1 MLVGILFSGNSTL
14 YKHRNTD
21 FPGGPVVKN
30 LPANVKGHRF
40 YPWPGRTPH
49 AMEQLSPFAAT
60 TEAKAP
66 RVPGKQGNPLQWEA
80 SALHLESSPYK
91 LQLEKAWVYQWRP
104 STAPNKQINKNQ
116 DKKKKTTK
124 KNRPAATAKGEGSW
138 GCWHRSGAHCCPC
151 QQQVGSIWGH
161 SPRGGQSCGWSW
173 GLACELLS
181 LTWPGATQTLGG
193 GASGGLSCHLPSSP
207 HPQAQ
212 TTGLGSPQAWN
223 LLLSGPILLA
233 RLWVFLG
240 LWLPSHSGWGGRM
253 AIISD
258 SGAFSAQIVVIGR
271 KPLPADC

>member
-116 DKKKKTTK
+116 EKKKKKQTC
-124 KNRPAATAKGEGSW
+124 S
-138 GCWHRSGAHCCPC
+138 HC
-151 QQQVGSIWGH
+151 Q
-161 SPRGGQSCGWSW
+161 RRRK
-173 GLACELLS
+173 
-181 LTWPGATQTLGG
+181 LG
-193 GASGGLSCHLPSSP
+193 
-207 HPQAQ
+207 
-212 TTGLGSPQAWN
+212 
-223 LLLSGPILLA
+223 LLA
-233 RLWVFLG
+233 QVWSSL
-240 LWLPSHSGWGGRM
+240 LPLSAAGWEHLR
-253 AIISD
+253 
-258 SGAFSAQIVVIGR
+258 
-271 KPLPADC
+271 P